1 VPRKA
6 RILTTSFGRSGRG
19 SVAGN
24 RALACEL
31 VSAAGP
37 ERADLVCLPEYFLE
51 AGVSG
56 RERPDAESLSGPTVD
71 ALSAAARQQ
80 GTWVIAAA
88 CLRWDDG
95 RVRNTAFVLDRK
107 GQLVARYA
115 KAYPTIEECEERGV
129 HPGDDATVVETDF
142 GRVGLAICFDLGW
155 PEHWASLAQRG
166 AEVVVWPSVY
176 DGGFPLRVHA
186 WSHFY
191 HVVSAS
197 RAEHSRI
204 IDVTGEVLA
213 STSRWSRLAVATID
227 LEKEVFHVDHQQ
239 AALLRIQRELGAR
252 VTAHGYSEENV
263 FTLES
268 NDPAW
273 PLARIKAD
281 YGLENYR
288 AYHAR
293 AAAIQNKHR
302 AAPSA
307 LGTMNLSAGSR

>member
-1 VPRKA
+1 MPRKA
-6 RILTTSFGRSGRG
+6 RILTTSFGRSGSG
-19 SVAGN
+19 TVAGN

-31 VSAAGP
+31 VAAAGP

-56 RERPDAESLSGPTVD
+56 RDRPEVESTSGPTLD
-71 ALSAAARQQ
+71 ALSTAACQQ
-80 GTWVIAAA
+80 STWVIGAA
-88 CLRWDDG
+88 CLRWEDG
-95 RVRNTAFVLDRK
+95 RVRNTAFVLDRR

-155 PEHWASLAQRG
+155 PEHWAALAQRG

-197 RAEHSRI
+197 RADHSRI

-213 STSRWSRLAVATID
+213 ATSRWSRLAAATID
-227 LEKEVFHVDHQQ
+227 LEKDVFHVDHQH
-239 AALLRIQRELGAR
+239 ATLLRIQRELGAS
-252 VTAHGYSEENV
+252 VTARGYSEENV

-268 NDPAW
+268 NDAAW
-273 PLARIKAD
+273 PLARIKAH
-281 YGLENYR
+281 YGLETYR
-288 AYHAR
+288 EYHAL
-293 AAAIQNKHR
+293 AAAVQNKYR
-302 AAPSA
+302 GAAH
-307 LGTMNLSAGSR
+307 LLAGSTLRQ